1 MISPRYAP
9 AVIVLAGLALVPTVL
24 HTYVGFAVSDGKTSQ
39 QVPRELEG
47 ADGIDTARDPEWVR
61 QYYHTDD
68 YIERRYSTGVT
79 LFVARGLDA
88 KALYHHPEL
97 GLAYGREF
105 SSAEVRDVHDGSE
118 TVTLH
123 VLHGANDFACYA
135 VLYGNGFVGSPL
147 RFEARRAVSMLFRP
161 ARPLT
166 LFFGEGPASIETRD
180 AAVTRI
186 VLAAIRSFREQ
197 PAAVAAP

>member
-1 MISPRYAP
+1 MISARYAP
-9 AVIVLAGLALVPTVL
+9 AVIVLTGLALVPTVL
-24 HTYVGFAVSDGKTSQ
+24 HSYIGFTASDGKTSQ
-39 QVPRELEG
+39 QVPRQLDG
-47 ADGIDTARDPEWVR
+47 VDGIDTSRDPDWVR

-68 YIERRYSTGVT
+68 YIERRYSGVT

-97 GLAYGREF
+97 GLAYGRTF
-105 SSAEVRDVHDGSE
+105 SSSEVVDAPSGSE

-123 VLHGANDFACYA
+123 VLRGPDDFACYA
-135 VLYGNGFVGSPL
+135 VLYGDSFVAAPL

-166 LFFGEGPASIETRD
+166 LFFGQGPASRQTGES
-180 AAVTRI
+180 AVTRI
-186 VLAAIRSFREQ
+186 VLAAVRSFREQ
-197 PAAVAAP
+197 PAAVAPR